1 MTEQTIFPTEY
12 NKAHTRDFEELI
24 KKYIL
29 PFSHEKAEELMD
41 HIYKI
46 YAEIGYPPLL
56 SKGSKYFPPRV
67 VPDSAKSDE

>member
-1 MTEQTIFPTEY
+1 MTKGPTVY
-12 NKAHTRDFEELI
+12 NRSHTKDFEDAI

-56 SKGSKYFPPRV
+56 YKGSNFFTPPTLN
-67 VPDSAKSDE
+67 E